1 MNERRMVTIS
11 IPDEEPVV
19 MLLSDPEII
28 RAIKLGYD
36 VAELVVP

>member
-1 MNERRMVTIS
+1 MNEQRMVTIS
-11 IPDEEPVV
+11 VPDEEPVV

-36 VAELVVP
+36 VTELVVP